1 MNFKSLLLTMA
12 LGISLLVVVI
22 DYIYLQQKT
31 RNKFVKLQ
39 ELIEQE
45 HDLNANWGRL
55 QIEHSTY
62 VNNSR
67 IEETAKKK
75 LGMKLPEKEQIISIK
90 R

>member
-1 MNFKSLLLTMA
+1 MNLKSVLLTMI
-12 LGISLLVVVI
+12 LSIGLLVVVI

-55 QIEHSTY
+55 QIEHSTF

-67 IEETAKKK
+67 IEETAKNK
-75 LGMKLPEKEQIISIK
+75 LGMKLPDKEQIISIK

>member
-1 MNFKSLLLTMA
+1 MNFKSLLLT
-12 LGISLLVVVI
+12 LLLSISLLVVVI

-75 LGMKLPEKEQIISIK
+75 LGMKLPEKKQIISIK

>member
-1 MNFKSLLLTMA
+1 MA

-22 DYIYLQQKT
+22 DYIYLQQIT

-45 HDLNANWGRL
+45 HDLNADWGRL

-67 IEETAKKK
+67 IEETAKNK

>member
-45 HDLNANWGRL
+45 HDLNADWGRL

-67 IEETAKKK
+67 IEETAKNE
-75 LGMKLPEKEQIISIK
+75 LGMKLPDKQQIISIK